1 MNAKIVHTKT
11 EDDVTLA
18 GALFST
24 IADTPSNISALLFFH
39 GDGGNFYNP
48 LYLKMGE
55 MLSREG
61 ITFLSANRRG
71 HDTISSTGNPDV
83 KGGYAFESVSQSPLD
98 IQAWVNFLAT
108 MGHQNIAV
116 GGHSGGAV
124 RAIYA
129 QSTSQFS
136 NVKALIPVS
145 PGEYNHKGIVEL
157 HGEKFKEFFSL
168 AELSIANGNPEQLLQ
183 PGLPWGSMWA
193 AASFVDC
200 FNKDDRYQ
208 MSRHAL
214 AIQIPTLFIFGELET
229 KIGDPQELP
238 ICGLARRTIEKHI
251 GTHSPYLSL
260 KMVDSANHGYAGR
273 ETDLYNAIQGFLK
286 GI

>member
-1 MNAKIVHTKT
+1 LNAKIVHTQT
-11 EDDVTLA
+11 EDNVTLA

-24 IADTPSNISALLFFH
+24 TANAPSNVSALLFFH
-39 GDGGNFYNP
+39 GDGGNFYSP

-55 MLSREG
+55 MLSQQG

-83 KGGYAFESVSQSPLD
+83 KGGYAFESVAQSPLD
-98 IQAWVNFLAT
+98 IQAWINFLANK
-108 MGHQNIAV
+108 GHRAIAV

-145 PGEYNHKGIVEL
+145 PGEYNHEEIIEL
-157 HGEKFKEFFSL
+157 HGKEFKEAFSL
-168 AELSIANGNPEQLLQ
+168 AELSIAKGNPEHLLQ
-183 PGLPWGSMWA
+183 PGLPWGSTWTA
-193 AASFVDC
+193 TSFVDC

-208 MSRHAL
+208 VSHHAMT
-214 AIQIPTLFIFGELET
+214 IQIPTLFIFGELET
-229 KIGDPQELP
+229 KTGDKQELP
-238 ICGLARRTIEKHI
+238 VCGLARRTIEEKI
-251 GTHSPYLSL
+251 GSYSPHLSL
-260 KMVDSANHGYAGR
+260 KIIESANHGYTGK
-273 ETDLYNAIQGFLK
+273 ETDLYDTIHGFLK
-286 GI
+286 SV

>member
-1 MNAKIVHTKT
+1 MNAKIVHTQT

-24 IADTPSNISALLFFH
+24 TTSAPSNVSALLFFH
-39 GDGGNFYNP
+39 GDGGNFYSP

-55 MLSREG
+55 MLSRQG

-83 KGGYAFESVSQSPLD
+83 KGGYAFESVAQSPLD
-98 IQAWVNFLAT
+98 IQAWINFLANK
-108 MGHQNIAV
+108 GHRAIAV

-129 QSTSQFS
+129 QATSQFS

-145 PGEYNHKGIVEL
+145 PGEYNHEEIIEL
-157 HGEKFKEFFSL
+157 HGEEFKEAYSL
-168 AELSIANGNPEQLLQ
+168 AELSIAKGNPEHLLQ
-183 PGLPWGSMWA
+183 PGLPWGSTWTA
-193 AASFVDC
+193 TSFVDC

-208 MSRHAL
+208 VSSHAK

-229 KIGDPQELP
+229 RTGDPQELP
-238 ICGLARRTIEKHI
+238 VCGLARRTIEEKI
-251 GTHSPYLSL
+251 GSYSPHLSL
-260 KMVDSANHGYAGR
+260 QIVESANHGYSGK
-273 ETDLYNAIQGFLK
+273 ETDLYDTIDGFLK
-286 GI
+286 SV